1 MSTRTR
7 PIHSIADLG
16 LDKPVVWSTETAFE
30 HLKAIGEVDTKRTAE
45 RRLHDLGIWPAE
57 LDIDSL
63 KDEQGQSANAILVSW
78 VVDRARAKRKLV
90 LMAQLHR
97 LSGAAVKT
105 VLHVNDTRGARYW
118 LPLEGSIS
126 QTAASQALAKI
137 SQFIRKPITVF
148 ASGELVELLRGG
160 QFDGAVEFPET
171 VYAPRLSIDMT
182 PEPIAELTPH
192 LKRLEDESIHII
204 REAAAEADNPVLL
217 HSIGKD
223 SAVMLHLTRKAFYP
237 ATPPFPIMHVDTR
250 WKFREMYL
258 FRDKIAE
265 ISRMELIVYTNPEAV
280 SKNINPFDHGTS
292 LYVDITKVDGLKQA
306 LDKYKFDV
314 MFGGARRDEEKSRAK
329 ERIFS
334 FRNANHRWDPKQQRP
349 ELWSLFNT
357 RKNKG
362 ESIRV
367 FPLSNWTELDIWQYI
382 YLQNIPVVPLYFAKK
397 RPVVVRN
404 GVLLMIDDDRF
415 RLMPGEEIVEKTIRF
430 RSLGCYPLTGAIESA
445 ASNLPEIILE
455 VLNAKRSERQ
465 GRVVDHESPHGFEKK
480 KQEGHF

>member
-1 MSTRTR
+1 MAVKIR
-7 PIHSIADLG
+7 SITDSG
-16 LDKPVVWSTETAFE
+16 LDKPVVWSTESAFE
-30 HLKAIGEVDTKRTAE
+30 HLKAMGEVDTKRTAE
-45 RRLHDLGIWPAE
+45 RRLNDLGIWPVE
-57 LDIDSL
+57 LDALSL
-63 KDEQGQSANAILVSW
+63 KDEQGQPANALLVSW
-78 VVDRARAKRKLV
+78 ALDRARLKRRLV
-90 LMAQLHR
+90 LLAQLHP
-97 LSGAAVKT
+97 LPGSSGKT

-126 QTAASQALAKI
+126 TATLSQALARI
-137 SQFIRKPITVF
+137 SRFVGKPITVF
-148 ASGELVELLRGG
+148 ASGDLVELLRGAK
-160 QFDGAVEFPET
+160 FDDSVEFVES
-171 VYAPRLSIDMT
+171 VYAPRLSIDMKSA
-182 PEPIAELTPH
+182 PIAELTPH
-192 LKRLEDESIHII
+192 LQRLEAESIHII
-204 REAAAEADNPVLL
+204 REAVAEADNPVLL

-223 SAVMLHLTRKAFYP
+223 STVMLHLTRKAFYP
-237 ATPPFPIMHVDTR
+237 ALPPLPIMHVDTR

-265 ISRMELIVYTNPEAV
+265 ISGMELIIYTNPEAIA
-280 SKNINPFDHGTS
+280 KDINPFDHGTS

-334 FRNANHRWDPKQQRP
+334 FRSSNHRWDPKQQRP
-349 ELWSLFNT
+349 EIWNLYNT

-404 GVLLMIDDDRF
+404 GVILMIDDDRF
-415 RLMPGEEIVEKTIRF
+415 RLMPGEEIVEKSIRF
-430 RSLGCYPLTGAIESA
+430 RSLGCYPLTGAIEST